1 MVSMNAQIAPV
12 APSTSSNNKRGKV
25 IDWAALALAVGI
37 ISPIRL
43 RPFLPVHDQPAIESI
58 CASVHCAIDI
68 ESGDYLPGLAAS
80 MAADPACSLLV
91 LTENDDVVSVANVK
105 RLTPSISWLEAVR
118 TSPERRGRGLASR
131 LCSAHTAVAAAEGRR
146 LLSAT
151 VSSNH
156 GMQKAFARCGLTRA
170 GSLHLLD
177 LGTLRDLPGWAGRPE
192 EEQDD
197 HQGTAAAP
205 APQSLLAALGLEEHV
220 DHSARAL
227 AARFVPLRSGAELRM
242 ALRATG
248 GVGGSG
254 CMPGLYKL
262 LGDDALSE
270 ALREGRVFWLARPA
284 CVVALC
290 RDPSLSSL
298 RSPWVCS
305 ISCAGGGGATD
316 DADDAD
322 LLSAAVWRASEE
334 HGQRPFC
341 LSVDGSLPRTPG
353 GLLDALPLTADP
365 CLVYSA

>member
-1 MVSMNAQIAPV
+1 MHITILVFG
-12 APSTSSNNKRGKV
+12 TSR
-25 IDWAALALAVGI
+25 
-37 ISPIRL
+37 
-43 RPFLPVHDQPAIESI
+43 
-58 CASVHCAIDI
+58 
-68 ESGDYLPGLAAS
+68 
-80 MAADPACSLLV
+80 
-91 LTENDDVVSVANVK
+91 
-105 RLTPSISWLEAVR
+105 
-118 TSPERRGRGLASR
+118 
-131 LCSAHTAVAAAEGRR
+131 SAHLVPC
-146 LLSAT
+146 LP
-151 VSSNH
+151 
-156 GMQKAFARCGLTRA
+156 GLTRA

-220 DHSARAL
+220 RRLNPLQLRVRSPLYLMHRLHLRQVGHSARAL

-262 LGDDALSE
+262 LGDEALSE

-290 RDPSLSSL
+290 RDTSLSSL

-316 DADDAD
+316 DSDDASDAD
-322 LLSAAVWRASEE
+322 LLGAAVWRASEE

-353 GLLDALPLTADP
+353 GLLEALPLTADP

>member
-1 MVSMNAQIAPV
+1 MHLGAVVSDAALDISTKRSEIHDAPSYGKPRLRRLRSSQHRFAQRACFWRRLCSAAKSSPFSNAPAAMVSMNAQIAPV

-156 GMQKAFARCGLTRA
+156 GMQKAFARCGA
-170 GSLHLLD
+170 CIHSEHLN
-177 LGTLRDLPGWAGRPE
+177 
-192 EEQDD
+192 
-197 HQGTAAAP
+197 
-205 APQSLLAALGLEEHV
+205 S
-220 DHSARAL
+220 
-227 AARFVPLRSGAELRM
+227 
-242 ALRATG
+242 
-248 GVGGSG
+248 
-254 CMPGLYKL
+254 
-262 LGDDALSE
+262 
-270 ALREGRVFWLARPA
+270 
-284 CVVALC
+284 
-290 RDPSLSSL
+290 
-298 RSPWVCS
+298 
-305 ISCAGGGGATD
+305 
-316 DADDAD
+316 
-322 LLSAAVWRASEE
+322 
-334 HGQRPFC
+334 
-341 LSVDGSLPRTPG
+341 
-353 GLLDALPLTADP
+353 
-365 CLVYSA
+365 